1 MNVATKTIIVY
12 IQLCFRNPV
21 SVIVDCV
28 WVAFIV
34 LDIEEWQPGS
44 SRRVGDIFYIHFV

>member
-1 MNVATKTIIVY
+1 MNVATKMVIVY

-21 SVIVDCV
+21 SVIVSCV

-34 LDIEEWQPGS
+34 LDIEE
-44 SRRVGDIFYIHFV
+44 